1 MTDTVTPATQP
12 TPDRPATSNV
22 LEASMAERKTARRE
36 RWRLLRRRPGF
47 IIGVFIAGFW
57 TTCAILGDR
66 ITPYD
71 PFKDRDG
78 LSCGRAPCPPSN
90 AHWFGTDKIGR
101 DILSRVMMGARDLL
115 MVAPVAAVLS
125 IIFGTILGMLMGYYR
140 GVVDNVLSR
149 IVEAFLALPVVMVGL
164 FILTLSKDSA
174 ILDAISFGSRNVI
187 IIYVVALLFTPIVAR
202 TVRSTVMGERDLDY
216 VVSAKLRG
224 ESSAFIMTRE
234 ILPNITAPI
243 IVELTVR
250 IGYSI
255 FTVATLS
262 LLGVG
267 LQRPSPD
274 WGLAIAEGR
283 DLLPADQWWPVT
295 FPALAIATLV
305 VAVNLIADSIQA
317 VYER

>member
-1 MTDTVTPATQP
+1 MSATETPP
-12 TPDRPATSNV
+12 TPNV
-22 LEASMAERKTARRE
+22 LQASMAERKTARQE

-47 IIGVFIAGFW
+47 IIGVFIAAFW
-57 TTCAILGDR
+57 TTCAVLGDR

-71 PFKDRDG
+71 PFKERDG
-78 LSCGRAPCPPSN
+78 LMCGRAPCAPSSK
-90 AHWFGTDKIGR
+90 HWFGTDKIGR

-115 MVAPVAAVLS
+115 LVAPVAAVLS
-125 IIFGTILGMLMGYYR
+125 VLFGTILGMVMGYYR
-140 GVVDNVLSR
+140 GWVDNILSR
-149 IVEAFLALPVVMVGL
+149 VVEAFLALPVVMVGL
-164 FILTLSKDSA
+164 FVLTLNKDSD

-202 TVRSTVMGERDLDY
+202 TVRSTVLGERDLDY

-224 ESSAFIMTRE
+224 ESNLFIMTRE

-243 IVELTVR
+243 VVELTVR

-274 WGLAIAEGR
+274 WGLAIADGR

-295 FPALAIATLV
+295 FPAIAIATLV